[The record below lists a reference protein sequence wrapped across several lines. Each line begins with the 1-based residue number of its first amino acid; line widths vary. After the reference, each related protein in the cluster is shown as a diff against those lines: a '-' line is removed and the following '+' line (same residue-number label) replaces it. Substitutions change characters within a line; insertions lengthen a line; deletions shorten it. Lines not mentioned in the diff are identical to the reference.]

1 MQAVDISAIAGRN
14 DLVLRDAGSTRDQ
27 PALESARTR
36 HRENKDRMAFAMA
49 IGVMLLGVA
58 GVAIVFGSNAALVFL
73 VLFGISL
80 AILGCVFVY
89 RRVTASPD
97 GPRLRSQYSLA
108 MTTGQTFSVGPSRSP
123 ISNGLFATLASISN
137 HWADDKI
144 AQVAPEEDARL
155 PMLDR
160 GVSLAFLRRIIDELT
175 ALGRDIDAGQ
185 WLNGVHT
192 TSSATDWKEFDRA
205 KDPYCGKAC
214 CLSTGLSFVETCIIA
229 GMTHDPIT
237 RMPYFGRMNTFVR

>member
-1 MQAVDISAIAGRN
+1 MI
-14 DLVLRDAGSTRDQ
+14 
-27 PALESARTR
+27 
-36 HRENKDRMAFAMA
+36 
-49 IGVMLLGVA
+49 
-58 GVAIVFGSNAALVFL
+58 
-73 VLFGISL
+73 
-80 AILGCVFVY
+80 
-89 RRVTASPD
+89 
-97 GPRLRSQYSLA
+97 
-108 MTTGQTFSVGPSRSP
+108 TGQTFSVGPSRSP

-192 TSSATDWKEFDRA
+192 TSSATDWKEF
-205 KDPYCGKAC
+205 G
-214 CLSTGLSFVETCIIA
+214 S
-229 GMTHDPIT
+229 
-237 RMPYFGRMNTFVR
+237 